1 MKKTDLY
8 LYLNILNIIFA
19 FYVVAMAFILFI
31 TLAMAPNAIM
41 PACMFLLCIII
52 KFLLLPILF
61 RIYEKKFPISI
72 LNKVQNELKTNKKIR
87 KSVLLLAFYYDA
99 VIILFF
105 AFPLLKEAHF
115 GSLLFFPILWEI
127 YTLGGICMFYI
138 SLFLI
143 WKIQDKKISRTK

>member
-31 TLAMAPNAIM
+31 TLAMAPNDIM

-72 LNKVQNELKTNKKIR
+72 LNKMQNELKTNKNLRASPPITNSFIFGTAATKIAP
-87 KSVLLLAFYYDA
+87 VTVFTIFFQDA
-99 VIILFF
+99 
-105 AFPLLKEAHF
+105 A
-115 GSLLFFPILWEI
+115 
-127 YTLGGICMFYI
+127 
-138 SLFLI
+138 
-143 WKIQDKKISRTK
+143 KKFSA

>member
-8 LYLNILNIIFA
+8 LYFNILNIIFA

-72 LNKVQNELKTNKKIR
+72 LNKMQNELKTNKNIR
-87 KSVLLLAFYYDA
+87 KSVLLVFYYDA
-99 VIILFF
+99 VTILFF

-127 YTLGGICMFYI
+127 YTLGGVLMFYMG
-138 SLFLI
+138 LFGL
-143 WKIQDKKISRTK
+143 WKIQGKLE

>member
-31 TLAMAPNAIM
+31 TLAIAPNAIM

-72 LNKVQNELKTNKKIR
+72 LNKMQNELKTNKNIR
-87 KSVLLLAFYYDA
+87 KSVLLVFYYDA
-99 VIILFF
+99 VTILFF

-127 YTLGGICMFYI
+127 YTLGGVLMFYMG
-138 SLFLI
+138 LFGL
-143 WKIQDKKISRTK
+143 WKIQGKLE

>member
-1 MKKTDLY
+1 MKKSNLY
-8 LYLNILNIIFA
+8 LYLNILNIVFA

-31 TLAMAPNAIM
+31 TLAMAPNVIM
-41 PACMFLLCIII
+41 PACMFLLCTII

-61 RIYEKKFPISI
+61 RIYEKNFPISI
-72 LNKVQNELKTNKKIR
+72 LNKVQKELKTNKDIR

-115 GSLLFFPILWEI
+115 GSLLFFPIFWEI
-127 YTLGGICMFYI
+127 YTLGGIWMFYMA
-138 SLFLI
+138 LFTI
-143 WKIQDKKISRTK
+143 WKIQGKFKS